1 MEVKRRTARSL
12 VDRLQSVGH
21 EEVLPEIR
29 LMSKHDAEMRPLL
42 ADAGVTPHLVHLLSS
57 TVSVSISPDSIEN
70 ATATLLNLSISCPE
84 ALMST
89 PGLLDALSTALLP
102 PTPPTASQHAAAT
115 LFSLLSVE
123 SFRPIIGSKRSI
135 VSALV
140 ELVRS
145 PKSRT
150 RSIKDA
156 VKALFG
162 ISLYPMNRAMMVE
175 IGVVAVLFSLVVKD
189 GRTGIVEDATAVIA
203 QVAGCVESLEAF
215 RKVAGVRGPGGSGG
229 FGDRERVRDQENAA
243 SALLNLVMSGG
254 ESAVGDIAEVEIAEE
269 VVRELAEKGSLRA
282 KSKAGPLLKAM
293 NSGRRDQWPSC
304 PRMFEDLDSPAG
316 AGDLTQP
323 PSSAVSF

>member
-12 VDRLQSVGH
+12 VDRLQSVGD
-21 EEVLPEIR
+21 EEVFAEIR
-29 LMSKHDAEMRPLL
+29 LISKHDAEMRPLL
-42 ADAGVTPHLVHLLSS
+42 ADAGVTPLLAHLLSS
-57 TVSVSISPDSIEN
+57 TLSISPDSIEN
-70 ATATLLNLSISCPE
+70 ATASLLNLSISCPE

-89 PGLLDALSTALLP
+89 PGLLDALAAALLP
-102 PTPPTASQHAAAT
+102 PAPPTASQHAAAT

-135 VSALV
+135 VSALM

-145 PKSRT
+145 SKSRT

-156 VKALFG
+156 LKALFG

-175 IGVVAVLFSLVVKD
+175 IGAVAVLFSLVVKD

-203 QVAGCVESLEAF
+203 QVAGCGESLEAF
-215 RKVAGVRGPGGSGG
+215 RKVAGVRVLVDLVDLGTGAS
-229 FGDRERVRDQENAA
+229 ERSRENAA

-254 ESAVGDIAEVEIAEE
+254 ETAVGDIAEVEIAEE
-269 VVRELAEKGSLRA
+269 VVRELAEKGSSRA

-293 NSGRRDQWPSC
+293 NSGRRDQRPPC
-304 PRMFEDLDSPAG
+304 PRMFEDPDLPAG
-316 AGDLTQP
+316 RGDPTP
-323 PSSAVSF
+323 SAVSF